1 MRSDLH
7 IDWAIPAT
15 PPGWAG
21 RLERFM
27 GPGKTRAESAVEYIG
42 GAMCLLLLAT
52 YCWPM
57 LSDRSIAEVV
67 VLAIIAA
74 DLVGGVLTNATNSAK
89 RWYHRTPSSR
99 GRLAF
104 VAVHTVHL
112 AVVGVVLLA
121 DPVWFAG
128 NTLLLIGSALLIESV
143 PADLRRPV
151 AMAAYMTALL
161 INLIALPV
169 PALLA
174 WFIPLF
180 YLKLL
185 VCHLIPEAP
194 IAVRGRSHPSIRQ
207 ENAAEPGCRDT
218 PR

>member
-1 MRSDLH
+1 MRGDLH
-7 IDWAIPAT
+7 VDWSIPAT
-15 PPGWAG
+15 SPGWTG
-21 RLERFM
+21 HLERFM

-42 GAMCLLLLAT
+42 GAICLLLLAR

-57 LSDRSIAEVV
+57 LSGRGIAEVV
-67 VLAIIAA
+67 VLAVIAA

-104 VAVHTVHL
+104 VAVHTAHL
-112 AVVGVVLLA
+112 AVVGLALLG
-121 DPVWFAG
+121 DPVWFVG
-128 NTLLLIGSALLIESV
+128 NTLLLLGCALLIESV
-143 PADLRRPV
+143 PVALRRPV
-151 AMAAYMTALL
+151 AMAAYMTVLL
-161 INLIALPV
+161 INLIAFPP

-185 VCHLIPEAP
+185 VCYLIPEAP
-194 IAVRGRSHPSIRQ
+194 IATRGHSRPSI
-207 ENAAEPGCRDT
+207 
-218 PR
+218 